1 MSEYTTQVRFI
12 CEQKAGYTES
22 KGANDIDAV
31 IAASWDKI
39 FNKSVA
45 FFDPDYKSVI
55 CQKILRHYY
64 LREIG
69 AETAGIWIF
78 WMNTVLSEIMPY
90 YNKLYASALLEF
102 DPFNDVDYTR
112 TGSKAG
118 NENGKTEAN
127 YQDEGR
133 GTTNRTTSDSGTR
146 ENYDLFSDTPQGSLI
161 GVNTQTYLTNAR
173 KNTDD
178 VKNNGESDENT
189 TSQTS
194 GSRTETRDGNTTE
207 QYLERVAGK
216 MNSISYS
223 ELLQKYRDTFINID
237 MLVIKEFEDCFMGLW

>member
-22 KGANDIDAV
+22 KGANDIDTV
-31 IAASWDKI
+31 IADAWDKI
-39 FNKSVA
+39 FTKSVT
-45 FFDPDYKSVI
+45 FFDPAYKSII

-69 AETAGIWIF
+69 AETVGIWIF

-90 YNKLYASALLEF
+90 YNNLYSSALLEF
-102 DPFNDVDYTR
+102 DPFNDTDYTR

-118 NENGKTEAN
+118 NETGTTESV
-127 YQDEGR
+127 YEDEGS
-133 GTTNRTTSDSGTR
+133 GATQRTTSDSGTR
-146 ENYDLFSDTPQGSLI
+146 ENYDLFSDTPQGSLT
-161 GVNTQTYLTNAR
+161 GVNNQTYLTNAR
-173 KNTDD
+173 KTTDD
-178 VKNNGESDENT
+178 VANTGNSAENT
-189 TSQTS
+189 ASTAN

-223 ELLQKYRDTFINID
+223 ELLQKYRDTFLNID
-237 MLVIKEFEDCFMGLW
+237 MMLIKEFEDCFMGLW